1 MCWVSQLCKCCYTI
15 SLLTRTPLSRTS
27 AALAGATQGFTLFF
41 MDVCATQYLSSCR
54 FLRPLG
60 SFPFRPLNT
69 ALRKSL
75 GLCCNWTGHSGDKYL
90 CLAVSSALGF
100 FLYWHRV
107 LTSLSD
113 TNLLCIAS
121 TLVLRFLT
129 LCFISR
135 VIPSA
140 REYKR
145 FGFIRHQDIRLNPV
159 SGL

>member
-1 MCWVSQLCKCCYTI
+1 MCWVSQLCKCCCTI

-60 SFPFRPLNT
+60 SFPFKPLNT

-100 FLYWHRV
+100 FLYCTEFSPRCQ
-107 LTSLSD
+107 TQTCSASLLRLFYVS
-113 TNLLCIAS
+113 LLCALF
-121 TLVLRFLT
+121 LVLYPVLENT
-129 LCFISR
+129 KDLVLS
-135 VIPSA
+135 
-140 REYKR
+140 
-145 FGFIRHQDIRLNPV
+145 GIRT
-159 SGL
+159 